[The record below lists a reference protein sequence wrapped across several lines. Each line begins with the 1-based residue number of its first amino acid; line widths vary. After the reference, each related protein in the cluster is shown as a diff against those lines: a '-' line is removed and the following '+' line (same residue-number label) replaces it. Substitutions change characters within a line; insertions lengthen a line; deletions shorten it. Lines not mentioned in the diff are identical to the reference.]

1 MPVIYAP
8 AIENLHSLL
17 ILAWCEY
24 GGGREQGEYTNLCV
38 SFSAIADDNP
48 ILGLV
53 LNTAVCPCP

>member
-24 GGGREQGEYTNLCV
+24 GGGREQGEYRN
-38 SFSAIADDNP
+38 SRGFR
-48 ILGLV
+48 LV
-53 LNTAVCPCP
+53 PLLTTVQF